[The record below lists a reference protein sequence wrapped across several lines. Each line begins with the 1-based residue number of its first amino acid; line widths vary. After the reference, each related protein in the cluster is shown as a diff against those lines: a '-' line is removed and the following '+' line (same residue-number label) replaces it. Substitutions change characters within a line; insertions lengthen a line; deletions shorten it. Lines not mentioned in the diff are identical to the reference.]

1 MKLSHMTAIRRHS
14 MVAIR
19 LLGVGLLFAVAFPQ
33 HGVSAAKARPDGV
46 PPAMAESG
54 AVAAQAVN
62 EPARRPGGALGSGES
77 PRLRALRTQ
86 ETDLFKNLP
95 DLAPNAPAIAG
106 RASAGASAGGPEGA
120 APMREVAANE
130 ADDKAFFANLH
141 MPEIPVRAHDRVK
154 QYLEYFTQN
163 SDGRRIFR
171 TWLKRSG
178 RYSKTVTGSLRELM
192 LPQDLQAVVFVES
205 GFSPK
210 AVSQAGA
217 VGLWQF
223 MAETARVYGLAV
235 ENDLD
240 ERRSIDRS
248 SHAAVRLLADMRDR
262 FGSWELALAA
272 YNMGY
277 KALVDRIKD
286 VSTNDFWT
294 LSEIE
299 GVLPRE
305 TALYVPKVLAT
316 AVILRNLDRFG
327 FDDTRVDAPVVAADL
342 DVPAG
347 TNLALVARAAGTS
360 VKAIRELN
368 PELLTDVV
376 PDRGRSYAVHVPSS
390 GIARAQAL
398 LPRLI
403 DQRDRDG
410 LESVASEDFD
420 WGRDELPR
428 GARTQRRQHGYDPYA
443 SDDEAPR
450 RPAPRR
456 GAYGALG
463 GDEEGGGRVGDAGRN
478 VILYRVGES
487 ESVGVIARTFGT
499 TSGQIIEDNYLDPG
513 GKLQKGML
521 LIVEV
526 SPKSMNRIM
535 KKRASSRLD
544 DASAPEKARAE
555 SEEETAPPQ
564 KREQRRSMTDDAA
577 RAARVAGDEKG

>member
-1 MKLSHMTAIRRHS
+1 MTAIRRHS

-19 LLGVGLLFAVAFPQ
+19 LLGVGLLFAVGFPQ
-33 HGVSAAKARPDGV
+33 HGVSAAPARPDAA
-46 PPAMAESG
+46 PI
-54 AVAAQAVN
+54 VAADRATGTLAQA
-62 EPARRPGGALGSGES
+62 EPRRAGAGGAIGSAES

-106 RASAGASAGGPEGA
+106 RAAAEGTP
-120 APMREVAANE
+120 APREIATTE

-141 MPEIPVRAHDRVK
+141 MPEIPVRAHERVK

-210 AVSQAGA
+210 AVSTAGA

-294 LSEIE
+294 LSEID

-327 FDDTRVDAPVVAADL
+327 FDDTRVDPPVASADL

-347 TNLALVARAAGTS
+347 TNLALVARAAGTN
-360 VKAIRELN
+360 VKMLRELN
-368 PELLTDVV
+368 PELLTDTI

-390 GIARAQAL
+390 GMARAQAM
-398 LPRLI
+398 LPRLL

-410 LESVASEDFD
+410 LDAVANDDFD
-420 WGRDELPR
+420 WGRDDLPR
-428 GARTQRRQHGYDPYA
+428 GQRAPRRRGYDPYA
-443 SDDEAPR
+443 DSDDAPR

-463 GDEEGGGRVGDAGRN
+463 GDDEGGRVGDSNGRN

-487 ESVGVIARTFGT
+487 ENVGVIARTFGT
-499 TSGQIIEDNYLDPG
+499 TTGQIIEDNYLDPG

-535 KKRASSRLD
+535 KKRASSRLED
-544 DASAPEKARAE
+544 GAPPEKARAE
-555 SEEETAPPQ
+555 GSDDDGASPAP
-564 KREQRRSMTDDAA
+564 KREQKRSMTDDAA
-577 RAARVAGDEKG
+577 RAARLAEDEKG